1 MDATIT
7 HPERTS
13 LRRVFPSWS
22 IEIPASFRETFIEQ
36 DGYWHGYDA
45 QRSVSLTSIVVSDD
59 RHPVSAERIECD
71 MRPVVGGDRVDE
83 LPDGL
88 RGWAVTASAP
98 ASARASRMLTG
109 VVITEGRL
117 LLATI
122 TSEDLTWARAIWLS
136 IRLHPTD
143 GAGPSRHRPN
153 VNEPRPGLH
162 RTARRTRTDVRRV
175 GR

>member
-1 MDATIT
+1 MAATTT

-13 LRRVFPSWS
+13 LRRVFPTWS
-22 IEIPASFRETFIEQ
+22 IEIPASFRETFIQQ

-45 QRSVSLTSIVVSDD
+45 QRSVSLTSVAVSDD
-59 RHPVSAERIECD
+59 RHPVSAERIERD
-71 MRPVVGGDRVDE
+71 MRPAVEGKRVDE

-98 ASARASRMLTG
+98 ALARASRMLTG
-109 VVITEGRL
+109 VLITEGRL

-122 TSEDLTWARAIWLS
+122 TSEDLAWARAIWLS

-143 GAGPSRHRPN
+143 GAAPSRHRPS
-153 VNEPRPGLH
+153 VNAP
-162 RTARRTRTDVRRV
+162 RTALD
-175 GR
+175 